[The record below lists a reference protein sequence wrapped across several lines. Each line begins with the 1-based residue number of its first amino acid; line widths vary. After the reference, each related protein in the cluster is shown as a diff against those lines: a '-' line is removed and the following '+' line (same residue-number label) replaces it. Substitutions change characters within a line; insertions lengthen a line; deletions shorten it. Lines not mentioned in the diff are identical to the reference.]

1 MSLRSFLF
9 FLIVSFSSASQAAPQ
24 TLEDLLNEVRQG
36 RAAEKIDNEERVK
49 RFEDNKNQQASILAK
64 AKADLLKEELRG
76 EQLRLEYEENQ
87 QKAEDQ
93 EEILLETAGAIN
105 ELQGVTRQ
113 MARDIKSVIS
123 ASLVSAE
130 KTDRISAIEALANS
144 KELPSSEQLQTLWQT
159 ILEEMIESGK
169 VSQFKAGVVTTD
181 GDEIE
186 KMVTRVGTF
195 NASADGQFLRYLP
208 ETGRLIEPRR
218 QPSYRF
224 QKLAENLEKHNN
236 EELMPMVIDP
246 TRGAMLA
253 LLVQKPNL
261 NERIKQG
268 GVIGYIIIAIGI
280 IALLIAIERFTVL
293 FATGRKV
300 KKQTKINDPDI
311 KNPLGRI
318 MLAYTENPDIN
329 AETLELKL
337 DEAILRELPKIKRG
351 LRTLAILAA
360 IAPLLGLLGTV
371 TGIIETFQSIT
382 LYGTGDPRLMSGGIS
397 QALVTTVLGLVVAIP
412 ILLLHSMLSGRSND
426 IVQIL
431 DEKSVAIV
439 ARLAE
444 KRSASV

>member
-1 MSLRSFLF
+1 MKLRWI
-9 FLIVSFSSASQAAPQ
+9 LILIIITFSSASQAIPQ
-24 TLEDLLNEVRQG
+24 TLEDLLDEVRQG
-36 RAAEKIDNEERVK
+36 RAAEKIENAERVK

-64 AKADLLKEELRG
+64 AKTDLQKEEFRG
-76 EQLRLEYEENQ
+76 EQLRIEYEQNQ
-87 QKAEDQ
+87 QRTEQQ
-93 EEILLETAGAIN
+93 EEVLLETAGTIS

-113 MARDIKSVIS
+113 MARDIKNVIS

-130 KTDRISAIEALANS
+130 KTERIEAIDTLANS
-144 KELPSSEQLQTLWQT
+144 KELPSSEQLQILWQT

-181 GDEIE
+181 GEEIE
-186 KMVTRVGTF
+186 KIVTRVGTF

-208 ETGRLIEPRR
+208 DTGRLIEPRR

-224 QKLAENLEKHNN
+224 QKLAAKLEKHNN
-236 EELMPMVIDP
+236 EELLPMVVDP

-261 NERIKQG
+261 KERIQQG

-280 IALLIAIERFTVL
+280 IALLIAIERFVVL
-293 FATGRKV
+293 LITGRKV
-300 KKQTKINDPDI
+300 KKQTKENDPDTG
-311 KNPLGRI
+311 NPLCRI

-397 QALVTTVLGLVVAIP
+397 QALVTTVLGLIVAIP

-439 ARLAE
+439 AKLAE